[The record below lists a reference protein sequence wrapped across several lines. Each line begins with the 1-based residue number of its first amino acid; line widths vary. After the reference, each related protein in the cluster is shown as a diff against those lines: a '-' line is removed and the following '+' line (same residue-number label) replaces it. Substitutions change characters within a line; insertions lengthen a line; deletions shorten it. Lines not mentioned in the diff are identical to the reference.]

1 MRDEFSRYKKVFV
14 LARALAFNGIHN
26 YLYAKAAAASFSL
39 RFAVPFVHQKYL
51 IFHYSEGVAFIT
63 AAAAARLLL
72 VYIFFTI
79 GALAL
84 SNILKSSLK

>member
-1 MRDEFSRYKKVFV
+1 M
-14 LARALAFNGIHN
+14 LAFNGIHN
-26 YLYAKAAAASFSL
+26 YLYAKVAAASFSL

-63 AAAAARLLL
+63 AAVAAAARLLL

-79 GALAL
+79 AAH
-84 SNILKSSLK
+84 SRTY